1 MSILSRLRNSPTNK
15 NQSQEDCRLKHKRI
29 LKCLEGNKKEDI
41 HDLRVGK
48 DFLNI
53 IQKKQ

>member
-1 MSILSRLRNSPTNK
+1 MSIVSRLRNSPTNK

-53 IQKKQ
+53 MQKKQ